1 MEPLCCAC
9 VVKHLL
15 PASAKVLSSTI
26 APSAKVTP
34 CKIQD
39 AYILK
44 YILPKAQAPHQAP
57 PPANLPICQ
66 SQTLAEEGKGSTI

>member
-1 MEPLCCAC
+1 MLRVRRKTSFTGKWPQ
-9 VVKHLL
+9 
-15 PASAKVLSSTI
+15 
-26 APSAKVTP
+26 VTP

-57 PPANLPICQ
+57 PHANLPICQ